1 MRVDQSVAADDFD
14 GAGVAPAGRVRRR
27 RSGRTN
33 RRPRATG
40 DDAYRAQPIFDV
52 AGHSADQQPESGRGA
67 AALRAA
73 IGTSAGK
80 LARAR
85 PARAV
90 RERQPVWAKAVAS
103 CQVSVVSN
111 LVFAPTQGASVQSP
125 VGTKCYGNE

>member
-1 MRVDQSVAADDFD
+1 MRMDQSIAADDFD
-14 GAGVAPAGRVRRR
+14 SVGIAAAGRTRGRRG
-27 RSGRTN
+27 SPTN

-103 CQVSVVSN
+103 
-111 LVFAPTQGASVQSP
+111 
-125 VGTKCYGNE
+125 